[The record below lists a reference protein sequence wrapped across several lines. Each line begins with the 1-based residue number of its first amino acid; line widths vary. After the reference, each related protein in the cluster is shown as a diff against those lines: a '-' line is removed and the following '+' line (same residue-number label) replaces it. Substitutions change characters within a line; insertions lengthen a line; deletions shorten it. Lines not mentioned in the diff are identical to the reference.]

1 MRTANYVV
9 AALAAMGVVGFVG
22 TASASSH
29 REAPAIANDAAA
41 DNTDLWAWHEGD
53 ATTGTLHVVAAYI
66 PLQEPSGGPNYPKFS
81 DDVLYEIHVAR
92 GSSSLDDVA
101 TYQIKFTTAPLT
113 IVDPAD
119 AAKGVGG
126 GKEFFAQLAGS
137 YAQTYSVT
145 AIIAGKATVLAT
157 GVPVPL
163 PSIGPRT
170 QAAGL
175 MIGTDKAAYET
186 YALSNAK
193 ALDFGGGAMGKV
205 WAGQRDDG
213 FYVDLAGTFDL
224 ANFHVAD
231 NLFAGGPPAKDN
243 VAGYNCHAI
252 SIDIPFAAI
261 PKVADAADKY
271 KDRLGVWAS
280 ASRRKVSILRN
291 DGSTQWAGPWTQ
303 VSRVGMPLVNELV
316 IGLQDKDK
324 YNRTTP
330 KGDVANFAGYILNP
344 VIVRDADLVGLYAT
358 LTAKLGANYGS
369 ADNACNSGSCKTGR
383 TDIVGALN
391 IGAADFPL
399 TSSGDVIRVDPTLGA
414 AGFPNG
420 RPLPDGTVTNVEND
434 VTDVMA
440 SIALYGFPSGL
451 KDGPGAFCGG
461 GACKLGD
468 GVNHNDTNYPGAFPY
483 LATPWRGWDEGHGGA
498 QLVAPTPSFGA
509 VVSSCDGS
517 GAHALGPSCF
527 RGP

>member
-1 MRTANYVV
+1 MI
-9 AALAAMGVVGFVG
+9 GIVG
-22 TASASSH
+22 TANASSH
-29 REAPAIANDAAA
+29 REAPAIANDGAA

-53 ATTGTLHVVAAYI
+53 AATGTLHVVAAYI

-92 GSSSLDDVA
+92 GSSSLDDVV
-101 TYQIKFTTAPLT
+101 TYQIKFTTAP
-113 IVDPAD
+113 IAKVDPGD
-119 AAKGVGG
+119 LAKPLGG
-126 GKEFFAQLAGS
+126 GKEFYAQLAGS

-145 AIIAGKATVLAT
+145 QVIAGKATVLVT
-157 GVPVPL
+157 GAEVPA

-170 QAAGL
+170 QTVALGL
-175 MIGTDKAAYET
+175 GGADKAAYET
-186 YALSNAK
+186 YALSKAK
-193 ALDFGGGAMGKV
+193 TFDVGGATGKV

-213 FYVDLAGTFDL
+213 FYVDLAGAFDL

-231 NLFAGGPPAKDN
+231 NLFAGGPPAQDN

-252 SIDIPFAAI
+252 AIDIPFAAI

-280 ASRRKVSILRN
+280 ASRRKVRILRN
-291 DGSTQWAGPWTQ
+291 DGSEQWAGPWTQ
-303 VSRVGMPLVNELV
+303 VSRMGMPLVNELV

-324 YNRTTP
+324 YNRTAP

-344 VIVRDADLVGLYAT
+344 VIVRDAEAVGLYAA
-358 LTAKLGANYGS
+358 LTAKLGYPGL
-369 ADNACNSGSCKTGR
+369 DTACNGGSCKSGR

-399 TSSGDVIRVDPTLGA
+399 TSSGDVIRVDPGVGA

-420 RPLPDGTVTNVEND
+420 RPLPYSGTPTNAEND

-451 KDGPGAFCGG
+451 SGGPGAFCGG

-468 GVNHNDTNYPGAFPY
+468 GVNYNDTNYPGTFPY
-483 LATPWRGWDEGHGGA
+483 LATPWRGWDEGHGK
-498 QLVAPTPSFGA
+498 PTPLAVMALRCWQQPRRTRAGA
-509 VVSSCDGS
+509 SS
-517 GAHALGPSCF
+517 
-527 RGP
+527 

>member
-1 MRTANYVV
+1 
-9 AALAAMGVVGFVG
+9 MGVVGFVG

-53 ATTGTLHVVAAYI
+53 AATGTLHVVAGYI

-92 GSSSLDDVA
+92 GSSSLDDVV
-101 TYQIKFTTAPLT
+101 TYQVKFTTAPLT
-113 IVDPAD
+113 KVDPAD
-119 AAKGVGG
+119 LAKPLGG
-126 GKEFFAQLAGS
+126 GKEFYAQLAGS

-145 AIIAGKATVLAT
+145 QVIAGKATVLVSGAE
-157 GVPVPL
+157 VPL

-170 QAAGL
+170 QVVGL
-175 MIGTDKAAYET
+175 MIGADKPAYEA
-186 YALSNAK
+186 YALSKVK
-193 ALDFGGGAMGKV
+193 AIDFGGSPGKV

-231 NLFAGGPPAKDN
+231 NLFGGGPPAKDN

-280 ASRRKVSILRN
+280 ASRRKVKILRN
-291 DGSTQWAGPWTQ
+291 DGSEQWAGPWTQ
-303 VSRVGMPLVNELV
+303 VSRMGMPLVNELI

-324 YNRTTP
+324 YNRTRP
-330 KGDVANFAGYILNP
+330 AGDVANFAGYILNP
-344 VIVRDADLVGLYAT
+344 VIVRDAEAVGLYAA
-358 LTAKLGANYGS
+358 LTAKLGYPAV
-369 ADNACNSGSCKTGR
+369 DTACNGASCESGR
-383 TDIVGALN
+383 VDIVGALN

-420 RPLPDGTVTNVEND
+420 RPLPDGSVTNIEND

-440 SIALYGFPSGL
+440 SIALYGFPTGL
-451 KDGPGAFCGG
+451 AGGPGAFCNGTP
-461 GACKLGD
+461 CKLGD
-468 GVNHNDTNYPGAFPY
+468 GVNHNDTNYPGSFPY

-498 QLVAPTPSFGA
+498 QLDDHPRA
-509 VVSSCDGS
+509 VVAQRGGGS
-517 GAHALGPSCF
+517 FLLATAPALTHSGPSCF
-527 RGP
+527 RGT